1 MKLELIEQVVNAD
14 GKATMAGSGIVRA
27 NCSRGR
33 EIDLLIDTETG
44 VQYFVM
50 NTSNAGAICP
60 RYNADGSLYVSVS
73 I

>member
-1 MKLELIEQVVNAD
+1 MKLEVVERTVNGD
-14 GKATMAGSGIVRA
+14 REENINGQMVR
-27 NCSRGR
+27 RVITGH
-33 EIDLLIDTETG
+33 EVDLYIDSETG

-50 NTSNAGAICP
+50 YHGNAGAICP

>member
-1 MKLELIEQVVNAD
+1 MKLELVEREVN
-14 GKATMAGSGIVRA
+14 SGDP
-27 NCSRGR
+27 NTR
-33 EIDLLIDTETG
+33 EIDLYVDSETG

-60 RYNADGSLYVSVS
+60 RYDADGNLYVSVT